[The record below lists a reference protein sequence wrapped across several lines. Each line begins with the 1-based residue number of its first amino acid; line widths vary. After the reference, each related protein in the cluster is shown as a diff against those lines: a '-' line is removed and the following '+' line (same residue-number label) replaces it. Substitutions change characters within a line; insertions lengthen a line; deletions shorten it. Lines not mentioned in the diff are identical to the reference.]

1 MLVYALAA
9 GLTLAGLAGS
19 AIEMAAGRR
28 LCFRPPFVTRRRFG
42 LSLLLTMATGPFML
56 ANEALAARR
65 CGAIDRAP
73 FGLCILV
80 AAIWSIATGILMVE
94 LALMASALLV

>member
-9 GLTLAGLAGS
+9 GLTLAGVAGS
-19 AIEMAAGRR
+19 AIELAAGRR

-56 ANEALAARR
+56 GNEAIAARKL
-65 CGAIDRAP
+65 GAIDRAS
-73 FGLCILV
+73 FGLCILC
-80 AAIWSIATGILMVE
+80 AAIWSTATGILLVE
-94 LALMASALLV
+94 LALLASALLV